1 MLSELSVAGGIMLG
15 LIMLC
20 MLVAGLFRLIEVV
33 AESRLRSSLIP
44 MIQTVIAVGGMAVL
58 LSGMVYLVALVVR

>member
-1 MLSELSVAGGIMLG
+1 MLSGLSVAGGIMLG
-15 LIMLC
+15 LIVLC

-44 MIQTVIAVGGMAVL
+44 MIQTVIAVGGMALL
-58 LSGMVYLVALVVR
+58 LSGMVYLVALMVR

>member
-1 MLSELSVAGGIMLG
+1 MLSGLSVAGGIMLG
-15 LIMLC
+15 LIVLC

-44 MIQTVIAVGGMAVL
+44 
-58 LSGMVYLVALVVR
+58 

>member
-1 MLSELSVAGGIMLG
+1 MLSGLSVAGGIMLG
-15 LIMLC
+15 LIVLC

-33 AESRLRSSLIP
+33 AESRLRSSLIS
-44 MIQTVIAVGGMAVL
+44 MIQTVIAVGGMALL